1 MKIRS
6 WGLFIS
12 LTIGYSVFPISTP
25 ANANIYASN
34 LRFHLDASNATSYSG
49 SGNNWNDISGQ
60 NNHFA
65 LSATRP
71 TFNNSAPKN
80 FQLTKTSSGGT
91 FFSGNNSWL
100 GGQNFTVSAW
110 IKTTNVGSG
119 ENHWTQMHI
128 MSAESGGLADDWG
141 FGVNGNGKL
150 SFGTG
155 GASDLTYASTSSVNS
170 GNWEFV
176 TATRTYSSGVIKI
189 YVNGSLQTTSSSTV
203 NANRTLTSNTSL
215 KIGAGDDGG
224 ATFGGNIGAVYGYNT
239 VLTDAQVL
247 QNYNATMATYGYS
260 PPTPANSLAPAI
272 SGTTTF
278 GQVLT
283 TTTGT
288 WSNSPTYAYQWS
300 RAATSGG
307 SYTNISG
314 ANSSTYTL
322 VAADV
327 GQFLKS
333 TVTATNG
340 SGSASS
346 TSSATAQIA
355 KATPTFSSW
364 SNVVKTFGDA
374 NYTVTA
380 PTVTGSLSGSFSY
393 GSSNSAVISVSGT
406 TFTVAGG
413 GSATITATFTPTD
426 SASYNTAITTNTVT
440 VNKAAQSAITITT
453 TAATYGTNLTLAST
467 GGSTGG
473 TYTYTKVSGNCTL
486 SGAVLTPTATGSCVI
501 QSNLA
506 TTSNYL
512 AAISTATTITIAS
525 GSVSASLTLAPG
537 NFTFRQAK
545 NITAVATVA
554 GTITFRAAGKVLPG
568 CIKKAVNAGNSFTA
582 ICSYRPTNH
591 SLVTISATLNPT
603 DSFYVGTVTNSAQYP
618 VTRRTGTR

>member
-25 ANANIYASN
+25 AKANIYASN

>member
-224 ATFGGNIGAVYGYNT
+224 ATFGGNIGAVYGYNA

>member
-473 TYTYTKVSGNCTL
+473 TYTYTKVSGYCTL